1 MSERRKGAG
10 RPVYT
15 ARRDR
20 PARIDRAARWLVAQH
35 LRRIAFTGFP
45 AEFAPR
51 DLDEAYAV
59 QDAFVRLKSRDCGPV
74 AGWKIA
80 LSNPAMQRFV
90 GLREPVAGCL
100 LERQLVA
107 SPAVTRAA
115 AYGRLL
121 VEFEIAV
128 ELGAD
133 LAPRERRYTRADVAD
148 SVAAVRPAFELADD
162 RGADYASLS
171 AHGLQ
176 LVADNAWNEGAVLG
190 ARRRD
195 WRALDLAAMRGVVRL
210 DGVEIGTGC
219 GRDLMGHP
227 LEALA
232 WLADSLS
239 RRGLGMRAGDVA
251 ILGSMVTSK
260 FPLAGQRLRFE
271 LEGFAPIEL
280 ALD

>member
-1 MSERRKGAG
+1 MSERKSGDERGAHAG
-10 RPVYT
+10 VQVYPV
-15 ARRDR
+15 
-20 PARIDRAARWLVAQH
+20 RIERAARWLVSQH
-35 LRRIAFTGFP
+35 RERIAFEGFP
-45 AEFAPR
+45 AAIAPR

-59 QDAFVRLKSRDCGPV
+59 QDRFVRLKSRDCGPV
-74 AGWKIA
+74 VGWKIA

-90 GLREPVAGCL
+90 GLHEPVAGCL
-100 LERQLVA
+100 LDRQVVS
-107 SPAVTRAA
+107 SPARTRAA

-133 LAPRERRYTRADVAD
+133 LLPIGRRYTRADVGEA
-148 SVAAVRPAFELADD
+148 VAAVRPALELADD

-195 WRALDLAAMRGVVRL
+195 WRSLDLAAARGVVSL
-210 DGVEIGTGC
+210 DGTVIGAGH
-219 GRDLMGHP
+219 GHDLMGHP
-227 LEALA
+227 LDALA

-239 RRGLGMRAGDVA
+239 RRGIGMRAGDVA
-251 ILGSMVTSK
+251 ILGSLVTSK
-260 FPLAGQRLRFE
+260 FPLAGQRLVFE
-271 LEGFAPIEL
+271 LDGFAPIEL
-280 ALD
+280 TID